1 MPVVGTLD
9 ATAALAAAPRSHGLS
24 TEAWE
29 LEGILAVQAN
39 WEVRADPTLGLTP
52 PALHPSIPPYISPFA
67 LKVADSPVGPFSL
80 AQMRLVVRAGIRPR
94 ALCLGAVCDSDAAAE
109 ALREGWGFPV
119 AVGAVSITAR
129 HDRYECRA
137 SIDGSEVL
145 RFGVGDPEPIAG
157 ADLLAFDNLHLLR
170 LGAAEEGVIAQ
181 VNPEYV
187 IHSADRGRP
196 ILELP
201 DPQALGMAGRIRP
214 TMAMTSFAFRADVTL
229 PPVRFVMDPLRL
241 AVQSTRKL
249 GS

>member
-9 ATAALAAAPRSHGLS
+9 PSAALAGAPHVDTLGDG
-24 TEAWE
+24 TWE
-29 LEGILAVQAN
+29 LEGVLAVQVN

-94 ALCLGAVCDSDAAAE
+94 GFCLAAVCDSAAAAE
-109 ALREGWGFPV
+109 ALRAGWGFPV
-119 AVGAVSITAR
+119 AVGEVAITAR

-137 SIDGSEVL
+137 AIGGAEVL
-145 RFGVGDPEPIAG
+145 RFGAGDPEPIAG

-170 LGAAEEGVIAQ
+170 LGDEGLIAQ

-201 DPQALGMAGRIRP
+201 DPQALGMGGRIRP

-229 PPVRFVMDPLRL
+229 PPVRFVMDPQRL
-241 AVQSTRKL
+241 AVQGTRKL
-249 GS
+249 ER